1 MAGVFV
7 VSSLVL
13 GLRLGHSGSDNHIS
27 FACHRQDRRG
37 GGESTSGGYLGPV
50 STVAG
55 GERRGVAG
63 ALRSDQDMLLIL
75 TDSIAAKATTINLA
89 RGAPPRSSSI
99 ECDIKAA
106 LQRRE
111 AQASSG
117 SEHIFVSAA
126 TNWPT
131 NTPSSSHTE
140 GPSQETNE
148 RRRKVA
154 SGGSPKKQEQWRE
167 KWRATDWEDAISRD
181 DGPSR
186 PIRGSARERDLN
198 ESGCTRLAR
207 RRTAAAIAEPRCNQA
222 TILYGTASTIS
233 QNADATG
240 W

>member
-111 AQASSG
+111 AQQLDTGISWVRA
-117 SEHIFVSAA
+117 HICIRGNELADQHALFQSYRGAIA
-126 TNWPT
+126 GDKRTA
-131 NTPSSSHTE
+131 TE
-140 GPSQETNE
+140 GGIRRIAKKARAVE
-148 RRRKVA
+148 REVEGYGL
-154 SGGSPKKQEQWRE
+154 GGR
-167 KWRATDWEDAISRD
+167 
-181 DGPSR
+181 
-186 PIRGSARERDLN
+186 
-198 ESGCTRLAR
+198 
-207 RRTAAAIAEPRCNQA
+207 NQ
-222 TILYGTASTIS
+222 
-233 QNADATG
+233 
-240 W
+240 